1 MLLPNLRKVTPVKR
15 MYPPWT
21 TITEASQ
28 IIREGGIVAIPTET
42 VYGLAANALNALAV
56 AKIFAAKERPTFDP
70 LIVHIASASNLPEA
84 AESIPE
90 NAWILAEKFMPGPLT
105 LVLPKRKKIPDLV
118 TSSLPT
124 VGIRVPDHPIAREI
138 IREAGV
144 PLAAPSAN
152 LFQRVSPTTALHVAE
167 QLGERID
174 GIVDGGQSR
183 IGLESTI
190 IAFPEG
196 KNPLLLRPGAIT
208 LEMLRETIGDIDVNM
223 SSSEPGK
230 ALPAPG
236 MVDKHYQPATPLY
249 YGAVPETATLPPK
262 TLHLAF
268 GKISEDERFTKTLNL
283 SADGNLLEATANLY
297 SFIRKLDRLGGDLI
311 VVDPVPENGI
321 GMAVNDRLKR
331 ASLKYFPEPNATER
345 R

>member
-1 MLLPNLRKVTPVKR
+1 

-21 TITEASQ
+21 TVAEASR
-28 IIREGGIVAIPTET
+28 ILREGGIVAIPTET
-42 VYGLAANALNALAV
+42 VYGLAANVLNTLAV

-70 LIVHIASASNLPEA
+70 LIVHIANAGDLPEVA
-84 AESIPE
+84 AKIPE
-90 NAWILAEKFMPGPLT
+90 KAWILAEKFMPGPLT
-105 LVLPKRKKIPDLV
+105 LVLPKQNKIPDLV

-124 VGIRVPDHPIAREI
+124 VGIRCPDHPVAREI

-174 GIVDGGQSR
+174 GIVDGGPCR

-190 IAFPEG
+190 IAFPAG
-196 KNPLLLRPGAIT
+196 KNPLLLRPGAVT
-208 LEMLRETIGDIDVNM
+208 LEMLRETIGDVDVNV

-249 YGAVPETATLPPK
+249 YGTIPETAILPPE

-268 GKISEDERFTKTLNL
+268 GKTSENERFVSTLNL
-283 SADGNLLEATANLY
+283 SPDGNLLEATANLY
-297 SFIRKLDRLGGDLI
+297 SFIRKLDQLGGDLI
-311 VVDPVPENGI
+311 VTDPVPESGI

-331 ASLKYFPEPNATER
+331 ASLKYFPEPTAIKR